1 MKKIALADAA
11 SIAEVIGTAGVI
23 LSLVFVAYSIN
34 RNTDEALALQSNSI
48 YESTRQIELM
58 VAADAEWTRILLAGR
73 KAERPLPPVE
83 QYRFD
88 AFNTAF
94 IDLWDQLITRR
105 DEGLV
110 DEQIFFDW
118 DSYYFDWTRRNMRMT
133 DWARISWQYSG
144 TISSRVEE
152 ALAGSPR
159 PE

>member
-1 MKKIALADAA
+1 MKKIALTDAA
-11 SIAEVIGTAGVI
+11 AIAEVIGTAGVI

-48 YESTRQIELM
+48 YEATRQIELA

-73 KAERPLPPVE
+73 KGERPLPPAD

-94 IDLWDQLITRR
+94 IDLWDQLITRLQE
-105 DEGLV
+105 DLV
-110 DEQIFFDW
+110 EEQIFTDW
-118 DSYYFDWTRRNMRMT
+118 DKYYFDWTRRNIRMS
-133 DWARISWQYSG
+133 DWARISWQYTGS
-144 TISSRVEE
+144 IVSRVEE
-152 ALAGSPR
+152 ALAKMPR